1 MERNQFTFYR
11 SYYEALKHLNKR
23 DRAQVLMAVIAYA
36 LDETVPALT
45 GVPLSVFTLIKPT
58 LDSGRNKA
66 KNRLGK
72 GGTKGEQRRN
82 EGEGEGEAEIEAE
95 AEREGK
101 GEGESEGEAPA
112 GPDPAAAAV
121 LAAYRER
128 FSPTPSAACVQALTG
143 YAATMGADCC
153 LRAMDAALDAGKPS
167 WAYLRGILR
176 AKEAQGVR
184 SLADWDRADADH
196 QRRRQSQGSRPKG
209 SPTSDDPSKFRKDLA
224 WMDQFLA
231 QTERGEGI

>member
-11 SYYEALKHLNKR
+11 SYYEALKHLNRR

-36 LDETVPALT
+36 LDETAPALT

-72 GGTKGEQRRN
+72 GGTKGEQTGN
-82 EGEGEGEAEIEAE
+82 EGEGEAEAKVE
-95 AEREGK
+95 AERDGK
-101 GEGESEGEAPA
+101 GEGESKGEGP
-112 GPDPAAAAV
+112 GGLDPAAAAV
-121 LAAYRER
+121 LAAYREKI
-128 FSPTPSAACVQALTG
+128 SPTPSAACVQALTG

-153 LRAMDAALDAGKPS
+153 LRAIDAALDAGKPN

-196 QRRRQSQGSRPKG
+196 QRQRQSQGSRPKG
-209 SPTSDDPSKFRKDLA
+209 SPTSNDPSKFQKDLA

-231 QTERGEGI
+231 ETERGERI

>member
-72 GGTKGEQRRN
+72 GGTKGEQRGN

-143 YAATMGADCC
+143 YAAGEERKKRLLALEAGAVK
-153 LRAMDAALDAGKPS
+153 R
-167 WAYLRGILR
+167 
-176 AKEAQGVR
+176 E
-184 SLADWDRADADH
+184 
-196 QRRRQSQGSRPKG
+196 
-209 SPTSDDPSKFRKDLA
+209 
-224 WMDQFLA
+224 
-231 QTERGEGI
+231 

>member
-1 MERNQFTFYR
+1 MNVELVRL
-11 SYYEALKHLNKR
+11 A
-23 DRAQVLMAVIAYA
+23 DRPDL
-36 LDETVPALT
+36 LETAARWFHEKW
-45 GVPLSVFTLIKPT
+45 GVP
-58 LDSGRNKA
+58 
-66 KNRLGK
+66 
-72 GGTKGEQRRN
+72 
-82 EGEGEGEAEIEAE
+82 
-95 AEREGK
+95 
-101 GEGESEGEAPA
+101 
-112 GPDPAAAAV
+112 

-209 SPTSDDPSKFRKDLA
+209 SPTSDDPSKFRKDLQ